1 MRREERLDLLL
12 EQYKQGSIDSSSLS
26 AEDAE
31 RVAAAASL
39 TCLNTLEVPSAFA
52 ERIEERVRTRVH
64 TLHLEGIPQ
73 KSHSHRRTIGY
84 HTIPLRKYFALASII
99 LLLALVFTGFGVT
112 RVAANSLPGDP
123 LYQVKR
129 LEQQIV
135 VAQTQ
140 DQEQK
145 VSLEIAHVS
154 TALADLSAVVQERRS
169 DTDITA
175 ALAVVAS
182 DTQGS
187 QQAVNVLPEGQARE
201 NLVRTLTV
209 TLNAERS
216 ALLQLLPDLSWSQHL
231 AFTNQ
236 LGRVGEQIPL
246 VTRVTAAW
254 NANHMLILTITG
266 KNFAPGVRP
275 IIAEV
280 SRGIVMQQ
288 TSTTLTI
295 AVVAADLPDEHA
307 YTVGVANPDGTV
319 AQIMVLGDH
328 YAPDQRPLD
337 HQRYSGSAHRWGLR
351 PPSD

>member
-12 EQYKQGSIDSSSLS
+12 EQYKQGSIDPSSLS

-39 TCLNTLEVPSAFA
+39 MRLNTLEVPSAFA
-52 ERIEERVRTRVH
+52 ERIEERLRTRVH
-64 TLHLEGIPQ
+64 TLRLEGIPQ
-73 KSHSHRRTIGY
+73 KSHSRQRTIGY

-169 DTDITA
+169 DTDISA

-187 QQAVNVLPEGQARE
+187 QQAVNVLPAGQARE

-209 TLNAERS
+209 TLNAERT
-216 ALLQLLPDLSWSQHL
+216 ALLHLLPSLSWSQHL

-246 VTRVTAAW
+246 VTRVTVAW
-254 NANHMLILTITG
+254 NANHTLILTITG

-288 TSTTLTI
+288 TSTMLKI
-295 AVVAADLPDEHA
+295 VVNAADLPDEHA
-307 YTVGVANPDGTV
+307 YSVGVANPDGTV
-319 AQIMVLGDH
+319 AQIMVSGDH
-328 YAPDQRPLD
+328 YVPDQRPLD
-337 HQRYSGSAHRWGLR
+337 HQRYPGSAHRWGLR